1 MLFDTDVLIWV
12 LRGSRQAAAAI
23 DAAPAR
29 FVSIV
34 NYMELIQGA
43 RDRKE
48 LAAIKKFLSGY
59 FDTLPL
65 TENTGHRAAIYIEEY
80 GISSGMR
87 LADALIAATAVEHCI
102 PVCTG
107 NVKHYKI
114 VKELEIVQFK
124 KTGKG

>member
-124 KTGKG
+124 KTGKW

>member
-48 LAAIKKFLSGY
+48 LAGIKKFLSGY

>member
-114 VKELEIVQFK
+114 VKELDIVQFK